1 MAFVIARPLN
11 LLLSWG
17 ADQLNACLSDGHT
30 LGRMGQLTVAP
41 QLLSAASTEGWA
53 ALQGEP
59 AEREHWGR
67 VIFQQLFPP
76 AIGQALSGSPGGLLQ
91 LQLSDALLE
100 IPWELAFDGNSYLGQ
115 KYAVNRQLTRDKL
128 PNPGLLRQARQRPGL
143 KVLLVYEQT
152 DTGRQQAYARALAS
166 RLAKLTGVSPLAM
179 ALPTHGFA
187 ALLRQTAGSDI
198 VHCVASPGG
207 LAHLPLPDMAALA
220 CPPQHL
226 VVEDT
231 AEAALAGQ
239 GLQALHKLSRA
250 ASAAALD
257 LLVHLPNAGA
267 QNRVERMVDFYTAYA
282 AGQALDLA
290 LRCWR
295 QAPQASLLCYAAGSS
310 GSALASASQSPGDHL
325 RQITVLSYDLV
336 ESTKLLRR
344 LGAERYSETL
354 GRFHG
359 QCAEAV
365 RRWGGQ
371 ANAAQGNDGV
381 MCFFGMPV
389 AHEDATAMALKAA
402 LAMVDAVSQLGLAVR
417 IGVVTGPVV
426 VSAGLPLGE
435 PIHLAA
441 RLQALAKPGTIVVA
455 ESSRSMVQER
465 FAFVP
470 MGSMPTLK
478 GFGQTDAAYTLVSE
492 QPQVDTLSDRLH
504 GGPCVGRQRELAQLD
519 GAWARACGG
528 TLATVDISG
537 EAGIGKT
544 RLVHEFMRRLQD
556 AGAQV
561 LELRCDPECTDSA
574 FQPVLELLAR
584 RFGLKQADG
593 PQDIRSKLALGLQC
607 LPNAPALVDGLAHL
621 LEQPSAATEA
631 AAFNPP
637 EKIRQQTLQAL
648 LLWLQ
653 TLARQA
659 PLCLVVEDQQ
669 WLDPSSQELI
679 GLLLR
684 ESTQLALLLLQTQRS
699 GPAPAVFSE
708 PGASGAL
715 PEPERLELLG
725 LSAADGRTLLA
736 ALCQGP
742 EFSATNLAFFVERT
756 DGVPLFIEE
765 TARTLLAQAHQAA
778 QPGPGLQH
786 GRLDAPLPVPG
797 RVQDLLMARLD
808 RLNSAKVVA
817 QFGSVI
823 GRRFSQA
830 LIEAVFADPFAPM
843 SVHSVV
849 FHLEALVSAGVL
861 RQSGLG
867 SELSYEFRH
876 ALMQDAAYASLWE
889 RDRRLCHQATLQVL
903 RNGWVAGQPEILAR
917 HSAAAGLPEAALGYW
932 ESAARLAI
940 GRCAQVEASRHL
952 EAALGQA
959 ELLADQPT
967 QNSITLRLLL
977 LQASQCI
984 ALEGYGA
991 ARVGDIYRRADDLS
1005 RQCADHGARLRVQF
1019 GLAGYLFMRGEF
1031 DLAQST
1037 LTGAAE
1043 LVQASNDPMR
1053 RVQADWAMANLQF
1066 HQGQLAA
1073 ALALMDRC
1081 LASYAALERR
1091 SAQVQDPAVMSLG
1104 YSALAQWSLG
1114 FADDAR
1120 ARSQRALALAKQLE
1134 HPLSLGEAQG
1144 LGAML
1149 HCYQKDY
1156 LATLACAERAIQVCE
1171 ASGFA
1176 VWLAHARIMHGWAI
1190 AHLGRPQDGLAEIV
1204 AAYGLWTSTGAVVT
1218 CAFYLALQAQ
1228 VQALA
1233 GAPQQGLVL
1242 LQQAYATATQHGER
1256 YFEPELCRL
1265 QGELLI
1271 HLQHPDRLHNQD
1283 QARDWFGRALAVAQ
1297 DLQMPAFATRAMHSL
1312 SELAPEP
1319 AAQATSS

>member
-115 KYAVNRQLTRDKL
+115 KYAVCRQLTRDEL

-143 KVLLVYEQT
+143 KVLLLYEQT
-152 DTGRQQAYARALAS
+152 DSGRQQAYARALAS

-207 LAHLPLPDMAALA
+207 LAHLPLAKMATLA
-220 CPPQHL
+220 CPPLHL
-226 VVEDT
+226 VLEDT
-231 AEAALAGQ
+231 AETALAGQ

-492 QPQVDTLSDRLH
+492 LRQVDTLSDRLH

-593 PQDIRSKLALGLQC
+593 AQDIRSKLALGLQC
-607 LPNAPALVDGLAHL
+607 LPNAPALVDGLAGL

-631 AAFNPP
+631 AAFNAP

-669 WLDPSSQELI
+669 WLDPSSRELI

-699 GPAPAVFSE
+699 GPAPAVLSE
-708 PGASGAL
+708 PGATGAL

-742 EFSATNLAFFVERT
+742 AFSGTNLAFFVERT

-778 QPGPGLQH
+778 QPGPGLQQ

-817 QFGSVI
+817 QFGSVV

-830 LIEAVFADPFAPM
+830 LIEAVFADPFAPIR
-843 SVHSVV
+843 VHSVV

-903 RNGWVAGQPEILAR
+903 RNGWAAGQPEILAR

-991 ARVGDIYRRADDLS
+991 ARVGDIYRRADALS

-1019 GLAGYLFMRGEF
+1019 GRAGYLFMRGEF
-1031 DLAQST
+1031 DLAQAT

-1043 LVQASNDPMR
+1043 LVQQSHDPMR
-1053 RVQADWAMANLQF
+1053 RVQAEWAMANLQF

-1091 SAQVQDPAVMSLG
+1091 SAQVQDPAVMSLS

-1204 AAYGLWTSTGAVVT
+1204 AAYRLWTSTGAVVT

-1228 VQALA
+1228 AQALA
-1233 GAPQQGLVL
+1233 GAPQQGLAL

-1271 HLQHPDRLHNQD
+1271 HPQHPDRLHNQD
-1283 QARDWFGRALAVAQ
+1283 QARDWFERALAVAQ

-1312 SELAPEP
+1312 SELAPDP

>member
-1 MAFVIARPLN
+1 
-11 LLLSWG
+11 
-17 ADQLNACLSDGHT
+17 
-30 LGRMGQLTVAP
+30 
-41 QLLSAASTEGWA
+41 
-53 ALQGEP
+53 
-59 AEREHWGR
+59 
-67 VIFQQLFPP
+67 
-76 AIGQALSGSPGGLLQ
+76 
-91 LQLSDALLE
+91 
-100 IPWELAFDGNSYLGQ
+100 
-115 KYAVNRQLTRDKL
+115 
-128 PNPGLLRQARQRPGL
+128 
-143 KVLLVYEQT
+143 
-152 DTGRQQAYARALAS
+152 
-166 RLAKLTGVSPLAM
+166 
-179 ALPTHGFA
+179 
-187 ALLRQTAGSDI
+187 
-198 VHCVASPGG
+198 
-207 LAHLPLPDMAALA
+207 
-220 CPPQHL
+220 
-226 VVEDT
+226 
-231 AEAALAGQ
+231 
-239 GLQALHKLSRA
+239 
-250 ASAAALD
+250 
-257 LLVHLPNAGA
+257 
-267 QNRVERMVDFYTAYA
+267 
-282 AGQALDLA
+282 
-290 LRCWR
+290 
-295 QAPQASLLCYAAGSS
+295 
-310 GSALASASQSPGDHL
+310 
-325 RQITVLSYDLV
+325 
-336 ESTKLLRR
+336 
-344 LGAERYSETL
+344 
-354 GRFHG
+354 
-359 QCAEAV
+359 
-365 RRWGGQ
+365 
-371 ANAAQGNDGV
+371 
-381 MCFFGMPV
+381 
-389 AHEDATAMALKAA
+389 
-402 LAMVDAVSQLGLAVR
+402 
-417 IGVVTGPVV
+417 
-426 VSAGLPLGE
+426 
-435 PIHLAA
+435 
-441 RLQALAKPGTIVVA
+441 
-455 ESSRSMVQER
+455 
-465 FAFVP
+465 
-470 MGSMPTLK
+470 
-478 GFGQTDAAYTLVSE
+478 
-492 QPQVDTLSDRLH
+492 
-504 GGPCVGRQRELAQLD
+504 
-519 GAWARACGG
+519 
-528 TLATVDISG
+528 
-537 EAGIGKT
+537 
-544 RLVHEFMRRLQD
+544 
-556 AGAQV
+556 
-561 LELRCDPECTDSA
+561 
-574 FQPVLELLAR
+574 
-584 RFGLKQADG
+584 
-593 PQDIRSKLALGLQC
+593 
-607 LPNAPALVDGLAHL
+607 
-621 LEQPSAATEA
+621 
-631 AAFNPP
+631 
-637 EKIRQQTLQAL
+637 
-648 LLWLQ
+648 
-653 TLARQA
+653 
-659 PLCLVVEDQQ
+659 
-669 WLDPSSQELI
+669 
-679 GLLLR
+679 
-684 ESTQLALLLLQTQRS
+684 
-699 GPAPAVFSE
+699 
-708 PGASGAL
+708 
-715 PEPERLELLG
+715 
-725 LSAADGRTLLA
+725 
-736 ALCQGP
+736 
-742 EFSATNLAFFVERT
+742 
-756 DGVPLFIEE
+756 
-765 TARTLLAQAHQAA
+765 
-778 QPGPGLQH
+778 
-786 GRLDAPLPVPG
+786 
-797 RVQDLLMARLD
+797 MARLD

-817 QFGSVI
+817 QFGSVV

-830 LIEAVFADPFAPM
+830 LIEAVFADPFAPI

-903 RNGWVAGQPEILAR
+903 RNGWAAGQPEILAR

-1005 RQCADHGARLRVQF
+1005 RQCADHSACLRVQF

-1031 DLAQST
+1031 DLAQAT

-1043 LVQASNDPMR
+1043 LVQQSNDPMR

-1091 SAQVQDPAVMSLG
+1091 SAQVQDPAVMSLS

-1149 HCYQKDY
+1149 HCYQNDY
-1156 LATLACAERAIQVCE
+1156 PATLACAERAIQVCE
-1171 ASGFA
+1171 ASGFT

-1233 GAPQQGLVL
+1233 GAPQQGLAL

-1271 HLQHPDRLHNQD
+1271 HPQHPDRLHNQD